1 MVISYLQI
9 SRIQNETAKP
19 RNNCDTSSQQWSAE
33 RRTAPQT
40 QSFTASPAQK
50 QGETTERLADLP
62 RIGKHNRATIALPKA
77 QTVNSHLSGPGWL
90 RQHLL
95 YRTAVARRKRPRLY
109 RSLRA
114 VKVSSLRCGPPLPL
128 LTVLAPLG
136 ILLLRFACAKLAHD
150 R

>member
-1 MVISYLQI
+1 MTQ
-9 SRIQNETAKP
+9 A
-19 RNNCDTSSQQWSAE
+19 RNNRRPSAE
-33 RRTAPQT
+33 QHHRR
-40 QSFTASPAQK
+40 SHSPHLLLK
-50 QGETTERLADLP
+50 KRGETTERLADLP

-128 LTVLAPLG
+128 LTVLATLG
-136 ILLLRFACAKLAHD
+136 ILLLRFACAELSHD
-150 R
+150 NLCYL